1 MKGLLRK
8 LRLSRLASRTKL
20 WVIAGVLV
28 GAALTRLAVTADTPK
43 RVNRSA
49 ISSGGSTAAR
59 SAQRQVSGTLGQVA
73 DSRATSP
80 TRKLGA
86 GFWNTAVPAC
96 DCRYHGDI
104 DANGVI
110 NVFDVVRIVDAAFR
124 NGAYPPKDP
133 FCPHMNRGDYNCDNI
148 INVSDVVLAVN
159 IAFRNGA
166 LTCDPCKK
174 K

>member
-1 MKGLLRK
+1 MKSLLHK
-8 LRLSRLASRTKL
+8 LSMLRLRNRT
-20 WVIAGVLV
+20 VIWIAAGVLA

-49 ISSGGSTAAR
+49 ISSGGSTAAQ
-59 SAQRQVSGTLGQVA
+59 SPQRQVSGTLGQLA
-73 DSRATSP
+73 DGRATSA
-80 TRKLGA
+80 TRELGA

-96 DCRYHGDI
+96 DCRYHGDL
-104 DANGVI
+104 DANGVV
-110 NVFDVVRIVDAAFR
+110 NVFDVVKIVDAAFR